1 MIIRSSLNILRRNC
15 HNLIQLR
22 MTKPSV
28 YMNDLLNTIQIHQQE
43 IVELH
48 TLIANLNQNMD
59 YKMKVVENKIYTAFS
74 LNFIFIICSM
84 TI

>member
-1 MIIRSSLNILRRNC
+1 
-15 HNLIQLR
+15 

-28 YMNDLLNTIQIHQQE
+28 YMNDLLNTIQIHQKE

-48 TLIANLNQNMD
+48 TLIADLNKNMD
-59 YKMKVVENKIYTAFS
+59 YKVNVLEYKISVAFS
-74 LNFIFIICSM
+74 INLILVICSI